1 MKCIVISFLFVA
13 TLLSANAQSITD
25 PVKYNDYI
33 VEQQSLIGEKM
44 LAFTGKFSE
53 ENMTLAVITP
63 ILEDLLSTAK
73 KGVSAVKQLTPFEGD
88 TQLKQSAIDLFQFYV
103 AIIDREYREMV
114 NLVFGDNLNDV
125 AIEQIQELV
134 QKITADEAVYDGN
147 FSAAQAAYAA
157 KYGFILDKNKLQD
170 EIDKNWVGIWLIFT
184 ACEESSPSQALV
196 QASSSANCLASQRS
210 PEDPV

>member
-1 MKCIVISFLFVA
+1 MA

-170 EIDKNWVGIWLIFT
+170 EIDKN
-184 ACEESSPSQALV
+184 
-196 QASSSANCLASQRS
+196 
-210 PEDPV
+210 